1 MKLTLFWIHR
11 VAVLIC
17 VLQLPLSVSAANLPT
32 YRVNAGEAQVGL
44 SGIQFTF
51 TGANLS
57 IAGSEDFPPGPCG
70 GLLGFPC
77 GQAGDSI
84 DINTLLVGSMFGFGT
99 ALATSFPFLE
109 FVGDVDLVGSP
120 LVIPNTKNPVVRGAF
135 TFNNAPYLTAC
146 VPPFQCFEGGG
157 TDAVFNI
164 QFVPKGVVTIKLVGP
179 FDDGFYYLTSA
190 VYSPVPEPDSM
201 ALFGF
206 GVLWIAGIVRHKL
219 QR

>member
-1 MKLTLFWIHR
+1 MKHTLFWMHWF
-11 VAVLIC
+11 AVLTC
-17 VLQLPLSVSAANLPT
+17 MLQLPLSVSAASLPI

-44 SGIQFTF
+44 SGIQFAF
-51 TGANLS
+51 TGPNLS

-99 ALATSFPFLE
+99 AQATIFPSLE

-120 LVIPNTKNPVVRGAF
+120 LVIPNTKNPIVRGAF

-157 TDAVFNI
+157 ADAVFNV
-164 QFVPKGVVTIKLVGP
+164 QFVPKGEVTITLVGP
-179 FDDGFYYLTSA
+179 FGDGFYYLASA

-201 ALFGF
+201 ALFSF
-206 GVLWIAGIVRHKL
+206 GVLSVAGIVRHKL